1 MSHESKHLWRVER
14 VKWRWILYG
23 LMAAA
28 LLYFLWWLLWAMVLL
43 GSVGG
48 IYP

>member
-1 MSHESKHLWRVER
+1 MRKL
-14 VKWRWILYG
+14 KWRWLLYG
-23 LMAAA
+23 LIVLA
-28 LLYFLWWLLWAMVLL
+28 LLVFLFYLFWAMVLL